1 MTEYLDVQRNTTLA
15 LDTHIVLDTANRG
28 LTQAFVIGSPGST
41 YDLTGCTLEF
51 RVNTPAGT
59 ITGTDTTVTDATGGT
74 FTVTWPQALYDHA
87 FDSYSAVFLIKK
99 GDTVVDSTSNFWMT
113 VQPTAGVVE
122 VVGKSTLDG
131 VAENLATIA
140 QAATE
145 AQKIATDAGN
155 ITSGVS
161 AQATAKLADLSKQF
175 DDAKTAINAEI
186 QSVSDES
193 TTKLTAVDK
202 TIADKLSDLNDQITA
217 AQTNIATQ
225 IKAISDSS
233 TTKLADVDTAL
244 ATKLAAI
251 EADGAKAATDASAA
265 VQKQYAT
272 DVATIKADAVQQVK
286 DVVAASNSS
295 LDDIESKINAIN
307 TTELP
312 AMQTTADDLKKQI
325 NDLKANEDLAITGIN
340 SHDGTA
346 LTAVA
351 GKVNLP
357 DYALN
362 SALSDMETKADASAT
377 YQPKGSYLVAA
388 DIAGLQS
395 KTDADTA
402 YQPKGSYVAP
412 TDISDMETKTD
423 AKATYQPKGSYQPAG
438 DYATNA
444 AIADMETKTDAG
456 KTYQPKGSYLTPDA
470 IADMETKTDA
480 GKTYATKA
488 ELAAGGKVQTAT
500 VNGGAVI
507 SPDTNGNLPI
517 TVAMPNLAPYE
528 TTAALNTTL
537 ASYAKSSDVDTK
549 IGAIDLTP
557 YATTSA
563 MNAAITAAKPNLTPY
578 ATTQAMNT
586 AIGAIPKP
594 DMTQYVKLSDLPA
607 AVASALTAAGAVT
620 AANFDDMA
628 YTWKAKA
635 FLNQTQ
641 AVFNALPSVDKRND
655 YRIIPG

>member
-1 MTEYLDVQRNTTLA
+1 MILSLDVQRNKSLMA
-15 LDTHIVLDTANRG
+15 ETHVVVDTANKNI
-28 LTQAFVIGSPGST
+28 TQQFQINDGT
-41 YDLTGCTLEF
+41 LLYDLTDCTLEF
-51 RVNTPAGT
+51 RVNSSEGVV
-59 ITGTDTTVTDATGGT
+59 TGTDTKIDDATNGL
-74 FTVTWPQALYDHA
+74 FTITWPQALFDHSL
-87 FDSYSAVFLIKK
+87 DSFQAVFLIKK
-99 GDTVVDSTSNFWMT
+99 GDTVVDTTSRFWVT
-113 VQPTAGVVE
+113 VQPTPGIVE
-122 VVGKSTLDG
+122 VIGKSALDG
-131 VAENLATIA
+131 VAESLGMLS
-140 QAATE
+140 QAVTE
-145 AQKIATDAGN
+145 AQKVATDAGN

-186 QSVSDES
+186 QTVNDES
-193 TTKLTAVDK
+193 TTKLNAVDT
-202 TIADKLSDLNDQITA
+202 TIAGKLSDLNKQISD
-217 AQTNIATQ
+217 AQTNIAAQ

-312 AMQTTADDLKKQI
+312 AMQTTADNLKKQI

-340 SHDGTA
+340 QYDGTA
-346 LTAVA
+346 LTTVA

-362 SALSDMETKADASAT
+362 SALSDMETKTDAGAT

-395 KTDADTA
+395 KTDADAA

-557 YATTSA
+557 FAKTTDLAPFAKTADLAVYGKATDVTAA
-563 MNAAITAAKPNLTPY
+563 MTAAKAAQTTANGNTTALGSYAKTTAVGGLASQALGINGVVPNAVEATAKA
-578 ATTQAMNT
+578 ATTDGK
-586 AIGAIPKP
+586 I
-594 DMTQYVKLSDLPA
+594 YLVK
-607 AVASALTAAGAVT
+607 
-620 AANFDDMA
+620 
-628 YTWKAKA
+628 
-635 FLNQTQ
+635 
-641 AVFNALPSVDKRND
+641 
-655 YRIIPG
+655 